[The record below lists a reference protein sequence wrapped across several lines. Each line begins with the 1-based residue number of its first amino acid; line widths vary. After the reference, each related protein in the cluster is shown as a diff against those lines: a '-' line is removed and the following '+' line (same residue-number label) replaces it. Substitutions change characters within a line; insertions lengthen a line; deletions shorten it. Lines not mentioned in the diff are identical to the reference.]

1 MGEPI
6 CTVCR
11 KGKLVL
17 GMASLNV
24 VLLVSSCLRISPQW
38 NNFPSECLHIWEWK
52 TGLAPKCPWPQLP
65 PLITILQLPQPDIL
79 GPKCLYLLITS
90 PSKPTEN
97 CGRGLVQGGH
107 LEKSNQARQEAG
119 GSGAVF
125 RLAAVYE
132 ASESVLTTRAKCT
145 KHLTALLVNA
155 SQSPWKHT
163 LSHRPI

>member
-1 MGEPI
+1 MQKRSTSFEDGFPQRCPI
-6 CTVCR
+6 
-11 KGKLVL
+11 
-17 GMASLNV
+17 SV
-24 VLLVSSCLRISPQW
+24 VLSS
-38 NNFPSECLHIWEWK
+38 NFTPME
-52 TGLAPKCPWPQLP
+52 QLP
-65 PLITILQLPQPDIL
+65 VRMSPHLRVKDRTCPQMPLTPASSPYHHSPAPQPDIL
-79 GPKCLYLLITS
+79 GPKCLYLVTS

-97 CGRGLVQGGH
+97 SGRGLVQGGH
-107 LEKSNQARQEAG
+107 HEKSNQAQQEAG

-163 LSHRPI
+163 LSH

>member
-24 VLLVSSCLRISPQW
+24 VLLVSSCLQISPQW

-79 GPKCLYLLITS
+79 GPKCLYLITS

-97 CGRGLVQGGH
+97 SGRGLVQGGH
-107 LEKSNQARQEAG
+107 HEKSNQARQEAG

-163 LSHRPI
+163 LSHWPI